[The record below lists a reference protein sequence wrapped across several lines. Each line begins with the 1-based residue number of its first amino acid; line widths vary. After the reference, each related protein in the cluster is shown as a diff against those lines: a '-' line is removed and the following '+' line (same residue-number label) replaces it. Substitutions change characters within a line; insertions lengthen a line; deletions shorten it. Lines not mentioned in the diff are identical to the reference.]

1 VRAKVRNS
9 AVLLMMI
16 GSGLVLMLTSP
27 VGAQEVPTIVIPI
40 STVVRDDPGTVHVLA
55 TQAVPAEWQGTAC
68 TVSST
73 SENQSSVH
81 PGSNLTITSGSD
93 SVVLLDVEAVP
104 GGTVTASGTLTLDAD
119 IVVSLQLGPD
129 GVFSAGLIVTITCP
143 AEPSPSPSP
152 SPSPTTSPS
161 PSPSPSPT
169 DSPTPSPSPTSPTP
183 PSPEG
188 PTPSPEPDVEVEVEV
203 ETGGA
208 PGGQAQ
214 DGAGG
219 PGQLAFT
226 GPSPVL
232 PVLASVAV
240 LSFLTGLAL
249 LWAGRYRGLHR
260 AS

>member
-1 VRAKVRNS
+1 VSAKAGTP
-9 AVLLMMI
+9 AVAI
-16 GSGLVLMLTSP
+16 GLGLVLMLTSP
-27 VGAQEVPTIVIPI
+27 AGAQEIPTIEIPI
-40 STVVRDDPGTVHVLA
+40 STVVTGDPGTVHVLA
-55 TQAVPAEWQGTAC
+55 TRAVPAELQGKAC

-81 PGSNLTITSGSD
+81 PESNLTITSGSD

-104 GGTVTASGTLTLDAD
+104 GGTVTASGTLTLGPD

-129 GVFSAGLIVTITCP
+129 GVFSGGLIVTITCP

-169 DSPTPSPSPTSPTP
+169 DSPTPSPTPTSPTP
-183 PSPEG
+183 PSPEE
-188 PTPSPEPDVEVEVEV
+188 PTPSPEPEVVVEGK
-203 ETGGA
+203 TGGS

-232 PVLASVAV
+232 PVLGSLAV
-240 LSFLTGLAL
+240 FSLLTGLAL
-249 LWAGRYRGLHR
+249 LWAGRYRGVHR
-260 AS
+260 AP

>member
-1 VRAKVRNS
+1 VSANARTP
-9 AVLLMMI
+9 AVLLMTM
-16 GSGLVLMLTSP
+16 GVGLVLMTSP
-27 VGAQEVPTIVIPI
+27 AGAQGVPTIVIPI
-40 STVVRDDPGTVHVLA
+40 NTVVRGDPGTVHVLA
-55 TQAVPAEWQGTAC
+55 TRAVPAELQGTAC

-73 SENQSSVH
+73 SENQRSVH
-81 PGSNLTITSGSD
+81 PGSNLTVTSGSD

-104 GGTVTASGTLTLDAD
+104 GGTVTASGTLTMGPD
-119 IVVSLQLGPD
+119 IVVSLELGPD
-129 GVFSAGLIVTITCP
+129 RVFSGGLIVTITCP
-143 AEPSPSPSP
+143 AEPSP

-188 PTPSPEPDVEVEVEV
+188 PTPSPEPEVEVEVEV
-203 ETGGA
+203 ETGGV

-240 LSFLTGLAL
+240 FSFLTGLAL
-249 LWAGRYRGLHR
+249 LWAGRYRGVHR